1 MSDPDDID
9 ALLESMAADVTP
21 AEEAAVVEE
30 ESVEEKP
37 SKADDDDDAQTEMSD
52 PDDIDA
58 LLESMATDET
68 PVEEAAVVEDES
80 SKADDDDSDDENNS
94 EEEAVNKEEVKQE
107 ESQNK
112 AKIESLTEEYV
123 APLLAA
129 DFSDLLARSTKED
142 LTGTDASQ
150 DDLVDDDF
158 DIDALIA
165 DVENNT
171 TDQNSTQDTEF
182 DIGDDLAEGAFD
194 EESLAELLNDEE
206 AEAAVELSP
215 DFSDQN
221 VLADL
226 LNDENNDKSQVSEAT
241 EINDIQELDSLDFD
255 ELLANI
261 EEESSV
267 ASQSVDF
274 NENLDVG
281 DDFSLAEFDN
291 ISSNTH
297 SNANK
302 KTNKDEESFLSVD
315 SLLSESQDEVSR
327 NEPYDKSNIDVGL
340 NKFPEFTN
348 GVNKIDVDL
357 DENGMAAK
365 LDLAKVYIEIGD
377 QDNAQVIL
385 QEVIKQGDSQQQVV
399 AQELLDNL

>member
-1 MSDPDDID
+1 
-9 ALLESMAADVTP
+9 MAADKAPV
-21 AEEAAVVEE
+21 AEQ
-30 ESVEEKP
+30 SP
-37 SKADDDDDAQTEMSD
+37 KADDAADDSQTEMSD

-58 LLESMATDET
+58 LLASMEVDGSDNDNN
-68 PVEEAAVVEDES
+68 PEENVVD
-80 SKADDDDSDDENNS
+80 K
-94 EEEAVNKEEVKQE
+94 EA
-107 ESQNK
+107 SQNK

-129 DFSDLLARSTKED
+129 DFSDLLAKSTKID
-142 LTGTDASQ
+142 PIRADASQ
-150 DDLVDDDF
+150 ENLVDDDF
-158 DIDALIA
+158 DALIA
-165 DVENNT
+165 DAENDIT
-171 TDQNSTQDTEF
+171 EQNSTKDTEF
-182 DIGDDLAEGAFD
+182 DIGDDLAEGAFG
-194 EESLAELLNDEE
+194 EESLTELLNDEE
-206 AEAAVELSP
+206 TETAVELSP

-226 LNDENNDKSQVSEAT
+226 LNDENNDNSQVSEAT

-267 ASQSVDF
+267 ANQSVDF

-281 DDFSLAEFDN
+281 DEFSLAEFDN
-291 ISSNTH
+291 MSSSGP
-297 SNANK
+297 SNVNK
-302 KTNKDEESFLSVD
+302 KTTENEQSFLSVD
-315 SLLSESQDEVSR
+315 SLLSESQDEVSN

-340 NKFPEFTN
+340 NQFPEFTN

-385 QEVIKQGDSQQQVV
+385 QEVIKQGDTQQQVV